1 MRNHPTLLLPLRSGL
16 AAKRHPF
23 GDGLHY
29 ANAANQTQHEKP
41 IIQFGLP
48 SKALLEYILIFL
60 FQNLHYQVLI

>member
-1 MRNHPTLLLPLRSGL
+1 MRNNPTLLLPLRFGL

-29 ANAANQTQHEKP
+29 AKAANQTQHEKP

-48 SKALLEYILIFL
+48 SKALLEYI
-60 FQNLHYQVLI
+60 